1 MPLGPG
7 RAGRGV
13 IGAPVAHTAA
23 VAGTATV
30 AVHGH
35 RRRDDR
41 RDDRSDDRGRDGDHG
56 REGGIR

>member
-13 IGAPVAHTAA
+13 IGGPVVRTAA
-23 VAGTATV
+23 VAGTAAV

-41 RDDRSDDRGRDGDHG
+41 RDDRQDDRGRDGDHG
-56 REGGIR
+56 RQGGIR